1 MNITENDVVTENDSF
16 DEFVELAKLANSI
29 FKPFDRNFEDA
40 SRFFWNKH
48 AEVVVT
54 QDRVEKEEAE
64 KTKPR
69 PYPFTNDAS
78 LFNFLMEE
86 KHDVSEKP
94 NFFNLYLLII
104 AVFPSVFPP

>member
-1 MNITENDVVTENDSF
+1 MNITENDVVTENDTF
-16 DEFVELAKLANSI
+16 DEFVELAKLADM
-29 FKPFDRNFEDA
+29 FKPFDRNFEEA

-64 KTKPR
+64 KPKPGS
-69 PYPFTNDAS
+69 YPFTNDAS
-78 LFNFLMEE
+78 LFKFLMEE

-104 AVFPSVFPP
+104 AMFPSVFPP